1 MATEGKARPSRKDV
15 TVKEEQDRAAPAE
28 AEARVSP
35 GQRGLVERFIED
47 ALALRPESRPEKR
60 IAVIGMGYV
69 GIPCA
74 ALLADAPG
82 FEVTGIQRRS
92 QRSGW
97 KIDVLNSGRSP
108 IEGDEPGLDELIA
121 RVVKKGSFRVTDD
134 YAVLRGMDAILID
147 VQTPTDSADHS
158 PSYLSL
164 KEVARQVGEH
174 MKRGVLVI
182 IESTVAPGTTQHVV
196 QPILER
202 KSGMKAGVDFYLAY
216 SYERVMPG
224 RLIDYVVNLPRIVG
238 GIDKRSEELAVEI
251 YSRIVKAKIYS
262 TDVLTAEASKTIENA
277 YRDVNIAFANEMALI
292 CESLGLDV
300 WEVQRLVNSRSERHM
315 HLPGCG
321 VGGHCLPKDTWL
333 LRYGLRKYGSR
344 SEMDTRFIAL
354 AREINDYMPL
364 HTAALIRAGLAE
376 HGIPVREAR
385 VTLLGVAYLEN
396 SDDTRNTPAY
406 ALIQDLESY
415 GCEVVAHDPYVR
427 HFPETEL
434 FRELEPALAGSHCA
448 AVVTRHDEY
457 CRLDWERLRQLMAL
471 PFIVDGRNAVC
482 VEAARRAGFIYKG
495 VGKGR

>member
-1 MATEGKARPSRKDV
+1 
-15 TVKEEQDRAAPAE
+15 
-28 AEARVSP
+28 VSKP
-35 GQRGLVERFIED
+35 QRQ
-47 ALALRPESRPEKR
+47 PEKK

-74 ALLADAPG
+74 VLLADVPG
-82 FEVTGIQRRS
+82 FDVTGIQRRS

-97 KIDVLNSGRSP
+97 KIDVLNAGRSP
-108 IEGDEPGLDELIA
+108 IEGNEPGLDELIG
-121 RVVKKGSFRVTDD
+121 RVVKKGTFRVTDD
-134 YAVLRGMDAILID
+134 YSVIRDMDVILID

-164 KEVARQVGEH
+164 KEVSRQIGEY
-174 MKRGVLVI
+174 MKRGALVV

-202 KSGMKAGVDFYLAY
+202 KSGMKAGPDFHLAY

-224 RLIDYVVNLPRIVG
+224 RLIDYIVNLPRIVG
-238 GIDKRSEELAVEI
+238 GVDKKSEELAVDV
-251 YSRIVKAKIYS
+251 YKRIVKEKIYS

-333 LRYGLRKYGSR
+333 LRYGLKKYGAFP
-344 SEMDTRFIAL
+344 EMETRFIAL

-364 HTAALIRAGLAE
+364 HTAKLIRAGLAE
-376 HGIPVREAR
+376 NNVPLKEAR
-385 VTLLGVAYLEN
+385 VALLGVSYLEN

-406 ALIQDLESY
+406 ALIQDLESQ

-427 HFPETEL
+427 YFPEAEV
-434 FRELEPALAGSHCA
+434 FKELEPALKGSHCA
-448 AVVTRHDEY
+448 AIITRHEDY
-457 CRLDWERLRQLMAL
+457 SRLDWKKLRKLMAL
-471 PFIVDGRNAVC
+471 PLIVDGRNAVC
-482 VEAARRAGFIYKG
+482 SEAATKAGFIYKG
-495 VGKGR
+495 IGKGR